1 MPRISMVE
9 TALFEAA
16 LGGHAGVVAVLLEK
30 GADIHVRD
38 IGGRTALTEANV
50 WQEAEV
56 VKLLVER
63 GAYDY
68 AAA

>member
-1 MPRISMVE
+1 
-9 TALFEAA
+9 
-16 LGGHAGVVAVLLEK
+16 LEK

-56 VKLLVER
+56 VKLLMER
-63 GAYDY
+63 GAYDI